1 MAEEL
6 RGRPDKGARQG
17 AAAVEF
23 ALVGPIFVLLLI
35 GMVVYGGWFW
45 MAQSVQSLASEAARA
60 AVAGLD
66 ADERTRLAR
75 ARIDQDMRA
84 HSALD
89 PDLTTVDV
97 ETAEDGIRIVVRYDA
112 RTHPLMLAGGMLPR
126 PPAIIERSAVIR
138 AGGY

>member
-1 MAEEL
+1 MAERL
-6 RGRPDKGARQG
+6 RKGLDWKRREG

-23 ALVGPIFVLLLI
+23 ALVGPILVLLLI
-35 GMVVYGGWFW
+35 GIVVYGGWFW

-66 ADERTRLAR
+66 ADERMALAGER
-75 ARIDQDMRA
+75 VAQDLA
-84 HSALD
+84 AYSALD

-97 ETAEDGIRIVVRYDA
+97 DTAGEGVRVVVRYDA
-112 RTHPLMLAGGMLPR
+112 RDHPLMLMGGMLPH